1 MAIRIRPGAT
11 YNQKEQFQ
19 ILTDVDQRLE
29 DLERALN
36 AGNYVITNLGDER
49 VRTLD
54 VTTATTEQ
62 VAKFIATLI
71 EDLKTVGRL
80 K

>member
-1 MAIRIRPGAT
+1 MLRIRPGT
-11 YNQKEQFQ
+11 EYSQKEQFQ
-19 ILTDVDQRLE
+19 ILTEIDQRLE

-36 AGNYVITNLGDER
+36 AGNYIIANLGDNR

-54 VTTATTEQ
+54 VSTATLDELRQ
-62 VAKFIATLI
+62 FVATLVM
-71 EDLKTVGRL
+71 DFKAVGRL